1 MTLRE
6 DIIKYSGETLEE
18 GKFKN
23 FLIASLVTAAAVAAA
38 VKGVPAG
45 KAAYD
50 QYKYA
55 SAQSTGMKYMK
66 ADMEANRQLGNWKRN
81 IIISTNYYTGQKQPI
96 LNIDIK
102 MSDYVRD
109 SLSEKYE
116 RTDIADMIK
125 DQIIEQLDGYLNE
138 IKRNSSKLEKYLS
151 KDTYIGDTKPL
162 KVQLDFKAT
171 EKELEKIDDEKITK
185 YNESAKSEFDWLSRL
200 VGIDIA
206 GDIAGKLG
214 INREY
219 VDTFINGQSAAFK
232 K

>member
-6 DIIKYSGETLEE
+6 EVIKNAGVLEE

-23 FLIASLVTAAAVAAA
+23 FLITTLIAAAAVAAA

-45 KAAYD
+45 KAVYN

-55 SAQSTGMKYMK
+55 SEQSVGTKYQK
-66 ADMEANRQLGNWKRN
+66 ADIAANIDIANWRN
-81 IIISTNYYTGQKQPI
+81 GIKVYTNYTVASHQPI

-102 MSDYVRD
+102 MADYVKESID
-109 SLSEKYE
+109 GKKE
-116 RTDIADMIK
+116 RTDIAK
-125 DQIIEQLDGYLNE
+125 DIQTIIISQLNAYLDS

-151 KDTYIGDTKPL
+151 KGTYIEDTKPL

-171 EKELEKIDDEKITK
+171 EKELAEIDKA
-185 YNESAKSEFDWLSRL
+185 AKEAGSKEDAAAEFDWLSRI
-200 VGIDIA
+200 VGIDIS
-206 GDIAGKLG
+206 GEIARKLG

-219 VDTFINGQSAAFK
+219 VDTFINGSSAAFK
-232 K
+232 R

>member
-6 DIIKYSGETLEE
+6 DIIRYSGETLEE

-38 VKGVPAG
+38 IKGVPAG
-45 KAAYD
+45 KAAYN

-66 ADMEANRQLGNWKRN
+66 ADMEANRQFANWKRN
-81 IIISTNYYTGQKQPI
+81 ITISTDYYTGQKQPI

-109 SLSEKYE
+109 SLSGKHE
-116 RTDIADMIK
+116 RLDIADAIK

-138 IKRNSSKLEKYLS
+138 IKKNSSKLEKYFS

-171 EKELEKIDDEKITK
+171 ESELEKIDDEKITK
-185 YNESAKSEFDWLSRL
+185 YNESAKSEFDWLSRV
-200 VGIDIA
+200 VGMDIA
-206 GDIAGKLG
+206 GDIANKLG